1 MEKEELVRQLKEG
14 FRHLTEE
21 EELVLKLTY
30 FEEFSEDD
38 VCYCMDIEPYR
49 FGLLYASAKSKMRH
63 FTTIFDDIDKASAI
77 RSKAK
82 KTGASSKEDEAKNK
96 IQNKI
101 QNKRKNYEDNDS
113 GCTRINTD

>member
-14 FRHLTEE
+14 FKHLTEE

-77 RSKAK
+77 RSKVK
-82 KTGASSKEDEAKNK
+82 KTGASPKEDEAENEKTK
-96 IQNKI
+96 Q
-101 QNKRKNYEDNDS
+101 EEEL
-113 GCTRINTD
+113 